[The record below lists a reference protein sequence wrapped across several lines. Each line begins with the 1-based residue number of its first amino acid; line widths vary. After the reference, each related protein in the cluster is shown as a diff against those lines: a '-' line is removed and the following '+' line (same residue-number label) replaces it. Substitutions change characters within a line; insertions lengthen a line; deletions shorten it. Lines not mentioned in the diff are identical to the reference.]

1 MKRYFFSG
9 ILEGMFFGPNQYRRL
24 EILLP
29 GADMTLFLEG
39 DIEKNEDPDKANTE
53 KKGDK
58 I

>member
-1 MKRYFFSG
+1 MNGK
-9 ILEGMFFGPNQYRRL
+9 EK
-24 EILLP
+24 ILLP
-29 GADMTLFLEG
+29 SADMTFFLEG